1 MSTPEFKIYV
11 LFIKYYIYYGP
22 LIRSVFVLRLAEMIF
37 RRIGK
42 GTISEKK
49 QNAGIR
55 ACVSLFIY
63 DLQQKAIP
71 QRQEDLIQSPQ
82 RAFIISPA
90 IISPATPGTNGT
102 EAGVRGSPESG
113 SSGFS
118 GEKTHFTPVIPRFLS
133 SYSMTRASGQTDV

>member
-49 QNAGIR
+49 QRGCLIKE
-55 ACVSLFIY
+55 V
-63 DLQQKAIP
+63 
-71 QRQEDLIQSPQ
+71 RQP
-82 RAFIISPA
+82 
-90 IISPATPGTNGT
+90 
-102 EAGVRGSPESG
+102 
-113 SSGFS
+113 
-118 GEKTHFTPVIPRFLS
+118 
-133 SYSMTRASGQTDV
+133 